1 VDGALAVADFFGSL
15 NGREGFE
22 GGFGGSVILGD
33 PPLPFGFSFNG
44 LACDA
49 HLIFE
54 SYCSA
59 GTFDFHLQGTVG
71 DITFEDQV
79 PSPKALAPRTDRAR
93 VKSRAQPGSTP
104 LTRP

>member
-22 GGFGGSVILGD
+22 GGFGGSVILGE

-59 GTFDFHLQGTVG
+59 GTFDSRLQGTVG
-71 DITFEDQV
+71 DITFQDQV
-79 PSPKALAPRTDRAR
+79 LSVRGGLCSAEPKGACPSN
-93 VKSRAQPGSTP
+93 
-104 LTRP
+104 